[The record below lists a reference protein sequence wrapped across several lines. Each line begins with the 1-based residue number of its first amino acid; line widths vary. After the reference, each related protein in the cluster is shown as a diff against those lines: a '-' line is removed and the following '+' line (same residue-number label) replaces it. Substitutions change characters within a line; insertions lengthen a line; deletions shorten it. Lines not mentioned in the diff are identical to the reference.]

1 MSHPL
6 SPRDI
11 ARVDGKPFVA
21 AWSRFAGRRVGWL
34 VASVILSGCAGPL
47 QPLSFHTPDYQPEN
61 VFLYSPALPADVKR
75 VTVLPLACDYQRM
88 DLRDG
93 CELLGPIVQA
103 ELIKTKKFEIVP
115 VSPDVLRNRTGR
127 TAWMGTE
134 VLPRDLF
141 DSLREV
147 YGCDAVLFC
156 QLTTFR
162 AYAPLAIGWRM
173 KLVDARTRQT
183 LWAADDLVDAGQ
195 PAVLNGLKRYRQVEL
210 ETPDEDQESLFNR
223 LLDLPLS
230 FAELQSSPASQE
242 NWLIRNST
250 QRFGQYAAAQVLTT
264 LPSR

>member
-1 MSHPL
+1 MNPTWPVHQ
-6 SPRDI
+6 
-11 ARVDGKPFVA
+11 RV
-21 AWSRFAGRRVGWL
+21 SGRRLRDAGWP
-34 VASVILSGCAGPL
+34 VAWLMASAILAGCSTPL
-47 QPLSFHTPDYQPEN
+47 NGLLSRTPDYRPTN

-88 DLRDG
+88 DLCDG
-93 CELLGPIVQA
+93 CELLSPIVQA

-115 VSPDVLRNRTGR
+115 VSPDVLRSRTGR
-127 TAWMGTE
+127 TTWMGTE
-134 VLPRDLF
+134 VLPRNLF

-195 PAVLNGLKRYRQVEL
+195 AAVLNGLKHYRQAEVG
-210 ETPDEDQESLFNR
+210 TPDEDQESLFNR

-230 FAELQSSPASQE
+230 FAEVQSSPASQD
-242 NWLIRNST
+242 NWLMQSST
-250 QRFGQYAAAQVLTT
+250 RRFGQYAAAQVLTT